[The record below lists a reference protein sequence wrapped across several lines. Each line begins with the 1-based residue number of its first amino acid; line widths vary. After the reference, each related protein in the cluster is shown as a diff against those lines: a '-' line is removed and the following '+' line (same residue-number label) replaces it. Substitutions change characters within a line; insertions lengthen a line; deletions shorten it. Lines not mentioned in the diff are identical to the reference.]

1 MTTYQ
6 IDHIDQKIL
15 SFLVK
20 NARMPFL
27 EIARECGVSGA
38 AIHQR
43 VKKMESMGIITGST
57 LLVKPQALGL
67 NVCAFV
73 GVSLSQAN
81 SYPQVVEALKEMSEV
96 VECHFITG
104 NHALLLKIYCF
115 NHDHLME
122 ILVNT
127 IQNIP
132 SVMKTETWVSLDQA
146 IERQVWVKDY
156 PNASPSRKIAC
167 AIARSSGVVILILP
181 PRPSHSEI
189 LCPRYSTTEAS
200 SVKRGL

>member
-1 MTTYQ
+1 MTNYQ
-6 IDHIDQKIL
+6 IDGVDRKIL

-43 VKKMESMGIITGST
+43 VKKMENLGIITGSR

-67 NVCAFV
+67 NVCAFI
-73 GVSLSQAN
+73 GVYLSHA
-81 SYPQVVEALKEMSEV
+81 SDTYEVIEYLKSIPEV

-104 NHALLLKIYCF
+104 VHSLLLKVYCF
-115 NHDHLME
+115 DNEHLMD
-122 ILVNT
+122 ILTHT
-127 IQNIP
+127 IQSI
-132 SVMKTETWVSLDQA
+132 SGVEKTETWISLDQA

-156 PNASPSRKIAC
+156 DYTEKKGQPKSKRK
-167 AIARSSGVVILILP
+167 
-181 PRPSHSEI
+181 
-189 LCPRYSTTEAS
+189 
-200 SVKRGL
+200 

>member
-1 MTTYQ
+1 MPKYQ

-43 VKKMESMGIITGST
+43 VKKMENLGVITGSR
-57 LLVKPQALGL
+57 LLVKPQTLGL
-67 NVCAFV
+67 TVCAFV
-73 GVSLSQAN
+73 GVRLSQAN
-81 SYPQVVEALKEMSEV
+81 QYPAVVESLKSISEV
-96 VECHFITG
+96 VECHFVTG
-104 NHALLLKIYCF
+104 PHSLMLKIYCR

-122 ILVNT
+122 VLINT

-132 SVMKTETWVSLDQA
+132 YVMQTETLVSLDQA
-146 IERQVWVKDY
+146 IERQVWVRDS
-156 PNASPSRKIAC
+156 AMD
-167 AIARSSGVVILILP
+167 
-181 PRPSHSEI
+181 
-189 LCPRYSTTEAS
+189 
-200 SVKRGL
+200 KRRGK